1 MRSWCSLVNTSPCH
15 GEDRRFKSGRPRKV
29 FRQVNKE
36 FFGAAFGT
44 LETHRI
50 SFYRISRLW
59 HASCY
64 E

>member
-1 MRSWCSLVNTSPCH
+1 
-15 GEDRRFKSGRPRKV
+15 
-29 FRQVNKE
+29 
-36 FFGAAFGT
+36 